1 MREEIRNSAVDCGR
15 QEHSRAPED
24 ANRSRVGGMG
34 GKRAEKV
41 SMCVWEYVCAHLGV
55 RESSGKAHTEHGVR
69 GGGDKR

>member
-1 MREEIRNSAVDCGR
+1 
-15 QEHSRAPED
+15 
-24 ANRSRVGGMG
+24 VGG